1 MLPKLYV
8 AALLL
13 TPGMGDNGR
22 GGLGSGCWE
31 ERWGG
36 VTFFVTHKGSVNGFL
51 LCYPSVCVARRERI
65 TVAET
70 QRAWSSL

>member
-31 ERWGG
+31 EGR
-36 VTFFVTHKGSVNGFL
+36 VVLYHHKGS
-51 LCYPSVCVARRERI
+51 
-65 TVAET
+65 
-70 QRAWSSL
+70 

>member
-8 AALLL
+8 VALLL

-31 ERWGG
+31 ERWGRCY
-36 VTFFVTHKGSVNGFL
+36 FL
-51 LCYPSVCVARRERI
+51 CHPQRVPEWISPLLPERLCCQKRENH
-65 TVAET
+65 
-70 QRAWSSL
+70 SS